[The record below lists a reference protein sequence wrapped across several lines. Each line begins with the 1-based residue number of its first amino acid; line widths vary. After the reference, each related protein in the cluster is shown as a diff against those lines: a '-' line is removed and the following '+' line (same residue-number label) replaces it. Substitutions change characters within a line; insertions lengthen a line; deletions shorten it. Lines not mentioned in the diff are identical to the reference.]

1 MSDDNRTHQPTP
13 RRRKEFR
20 DRGEIAGSRE
30 LTAAATFAAAAIAL
44 VAAGPAAWRSLHAV
58 TAAALGGDGR
68 AAVLVHAR
76 TAFTVAVAPILVV
89 GAAAALLAAMAQRGW
104 PPVVRWPGFELSRV
118 FGFSGLA
125 GAWSPKAALARLGGA
140 AAKTAAIAAALALVL
155 ARHLTAVATAADA
168 DAIAATARAAVLELA
183 AVAIAVMLAVAAF
196 DYLRARRALGKKM
209 MMTPDEIR
217 REHREQDGDPAVK
230 ARRRARMRELAR
242 RRVVAEAKRA
252 DVILVNP
259 THYAVALRYRAEDG
273 GAPRVTAKGTDE
285 LAGRIR
291 EAARAAGVPVVS
303 RPPLARALWKLV
315 PEGREV
321 PSALYHAVAEVLA
334 YVYRLRRRAA
344 GRPS

>member
-13 RRRKEFR
+13 RRKKEFR

-44 VAAGPAAWRSLHAV
+44 AAAGPAAWRSLHAV

-230 ARRRARMRELAR
+230 ARRRARMRELAK
-242 RRVVAEAKRA
+242 RRVVAEARKRRRHPGQP
-252 DVILVNP
+252 DP
-259 THYAVALRYRAEDG
+259 LRG
-273 GAPRVTAKGTDE
+273 
-285 LAGRIR
+285 
-291 EAARAAGVPVVS
+291 RAALP
-303 RPPLARALWKLV
+303 RR
-315 PEGREV
+315 R
-321 PSALYHAVAEVLA
+321 
-334 YVYRLRRRAA
+334 RRRAA
-344 GRPS
+344 GRGQGHRRAGRPHPRGRPRRRRADHQPPAAGPRAVEARARGQGDPVGALPRRRRGAGVRLPPA